1 MTTRWLLGVVLAGG
15 LALAGCA
22 DSGPTPPGG
31 SGGSPVTTSPSPG
44 PSSADPSGSPGAVP
58 STPGGPMAGP
68 GTPTRPPHGGAGP
81 SGTTTVS
88 GTVQAGVEPNC
99 LLLEGYL
106 LVGGPRDVLAPGARV
121 TVTGEIRADLMTT
134 CQQGTPLQVRSAT
147 RS

>member
-1 MTTRWLLGVVLAGG
+1 MTTRWLPGAVLAGG

-22 DSGPTPPGG
+22 DSAPTPPNG
-31 SGGSPVTTSPSPG
+31 SGGSPVTVSPSPG
-44 PSSADPSGSPGAVP
+44 PSGSPGGVP
-58 STPGGPMAGP
+58 STPGYPTPGP
-68 GTPTRPPHGGAGP
+68 GTPTRSPGDGAGP

-106 LVGGPRDVLAPGARV
+106 LVGGPRDVLVPGARV
-121 TVTGEIRADLMTT
+121 TVTGEVRAGLMTT